1 LLGRALGRV
10 VFRVGKVGVSVL
22 CVTGAIG
29 DETSGWRT
37 FGERPIYESPQV
49 WLGEVDVELPGGERI
64 WHHVIRLSRA
74 AVIAL
79 LDDQERVL
87 LLWRHRFIGD
97 RWGWE
102 LPGGQADEDEDL
114 AEAAV
119 REMEEETG
127 YSAFRVDHLA
137 TFQPMAG
144 AVDCEHTVFI
154 GRDPLRIGEPT
165 SLSESERAEWVPL
178 ASVPELIAAGKIWN
192 GGSVVG
198 LLYLLAKVPRPPAA
212 EPGPG
217 R

>member
-1 LLGRALGRV
+1 

-22 CVTGAIG
+22 CVSGAIG
-29 DETSGWRT
+29 DETSGWRV
-37 FGERPIYESPQV
+37 FGERPIYEGPWV

-74 AVIAL
+74 AVMAL

-87 LLWRHRFIGD
+87 LLWRHRFIPD

-102 LPGGQADEDEDL
+102 LPSGLAEADEDL
-114 AEAAV
+114 ADTAA
-119 REMEEETG
+119 RELEEETG
-127 YSAFRVDHLA
+127 YRAGRLEHLV
-137 TFQPMAG
+137 TFQPMAE
-144 AVDCEHTVFI
+144 AVDCEHAVFT
-154 GRDPLRIGEPT
+154 GRDPVHIGKPT

-198 LLYLLAKVPRPPAA
+198 LLHLLAKVPRSPAGD
-212 EPGPG
+212 PGPG
-217 R
+217 H